1 MLHALRP
8 MNHSKLWDWVAGLIG
23 LFSGGIAYSN
33 FPMLGIGW
41 QDIWS
46 KAIQLAWTLFVAG
59 LSAGVGVIVKK
70 IIDEKWPKLKSIF
83 KRKK

>member
-1 MLHALRP
+1 
-8 MNHSKLWDWVAGLIG
+8 MNDSKLWNWIAGLIG

-33 FPMLGIGW
+33 FHLLGIGW
-41 QDIWS
+41 QDLWS
-46 KAIQLAWTLFVAG
+46 RLLQLAWTLFVAA

-70 IIDEKWPKLKSIF
+70 VIEDRWQKIKSIF